1 MYPALAV
8 LQEILDPERGQEDAA
23 EPESLVGSYQD
34 GWLPDSRLL
43 WIGGIGGMEAEL
55 VKRYGLPFEAIPS
68 AGVHGVGLRVLPG
81 NLRQLYHGFR
91 QARRIL
97 LHFKPDVM
105 FFTGGFVAVPVALAG
120 WLPLRGTHRPRS
132 LLYVPD
138 IEPGL
143 ALRTLARFAHSIA
156 VTVEETRKYLPR
168 KKPVM
173 VSGYPIRR
181 ELKGWNRE
189 EAYSKFG
196 LRADLPTLLVLGG
209 SKGARSINRALLPA
223 LPQLL
228 NQMHVIHLTGQLDWT
243 EVVDARAKL
252 AISMSTE
259 YIERYRAYPYL
270 HEEIGAAFTVADLVV
285 SRAGASTLGELPSFG
300 IPAILVP
307 YPHAWRYQQVNAQY
321 LAQRGAA
328 VVIPDSEL
336 TSELALTV
344 LSLMED
350 HESLVRMQTAMKDAA
365 RPLAAKIIAS
375 QLRLLVEVSGGKS

>member
-1 MYPALAV
+1 
-8 LQEILDPERGQEDAA
+8 
-23 EPESLVGSYQD
+23 
-34 GWLPDSRLL
+34 
-43 WIGGIGGMEAEL
+43 MEEAL

-81 NLRQLYHGFR
+81 NLRQLYRGFR

-97 LHFKPDVM
+97 LRFKPDVM

-120 WLPLRGTHRPRS
+120 WLPQKGLLRPRS
-132 LLYVPD
+132 FLFVPD

-143 ALRTLARFAHSIA
+143 ALKTLARFAHSIA

-168 KKPVM
+168 KKPVI

-181 ELKGWNRE
+181 ELKAWNAE
-189 EAYSKFG
+189 EAFSKLG
-196 LRADLPTLLVLGG
+196 LLSDLPTLLVLGG

-228 NQMHVIHLTGQLDWT
+228 SRMQVIHLTGQLDWT
-243 EVVDARAKL
+243 EVVDARARL

-259 YIERYRAYPYL
+259 YLERYRAYPYL
-270 HEEIGAAFTVADLVV
+270 HEEIGAAFTIADLVI

-328 VVIPDSEL
+328 AVIPDSEL
-336 TSELALTV
+336 SSELAPTV

-350 HESLVRMQTAMKDAA
+350 RESLVRMQTAMKDAA
-365 RPLAAKIIAS
+365 RPQAAKLIAS
-375 QLRLLVEVSGGKS
+375 QLRLLTEGQRR